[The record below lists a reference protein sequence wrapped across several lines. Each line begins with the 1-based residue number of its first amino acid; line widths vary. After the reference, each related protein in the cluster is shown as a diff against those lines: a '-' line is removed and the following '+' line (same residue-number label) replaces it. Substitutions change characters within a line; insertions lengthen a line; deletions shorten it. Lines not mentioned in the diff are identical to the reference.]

1 VRATTLLLMV
11 ALTALNVSAGA
22 RLVIDL
28 LRSRHFSAPAILI
41 TSDPSPSVRARA
53 GKASVPIV
61 EKPLLGNALLQ
72 KIRDMA
78 GDGRS

>member
-1 VRATTLLLMV
+1 
-11 ALTALNVSAGA
+11 
-22 RLVIDL
+22 
-28 LRSRHFSAPAILI
+28 
-41 TSDPSPSVRARA
+41 VRARA